1 MEYKFKKFT
10 DERIN
15 EMIQEKGE
23 EIEKT
28 LKLSPLPV
36 LIKNLF
42 LKDAYNYLN
51 QDRILARLRD
61 LRGIMKKYSISDNSM
76 KKEIEK
82 NLKDRG
88 YNSLR

>member
-1 MEYKFKKFT
+1 
-10 DERIN
+10 
-15 EMIQEKGE
+15 MIQSKGE

-36 LIKNLF
+36 SIKNLF
-42 LKDAYNYLN
+42 LKNAYNYLN
-51 QDRILARLRD
+51 QDCILARLTA
-61 LRGIMKKYSISDNSM
+61 LNGVMKKYSISDNSM

-82 NLKDRG
+82 NLKNRG